1 MARAGRTTH
10 RSVCERL
17 GWRRHSHIE
26 IGQIVE
32 RDGFVFCDL
41 SQAESTMASTG
52 SVGMAFGAASAP
64 GQMER
69 PARKSR

>member
-1 MARAGRTTH
+1 M
-10 RSVCERL
+10 
-17 GWRRHSHIE
+17 
-26 IGQIVE
+26 VE

-41 SQAESTMASTG
+41 SQAEPNYGFDRRRRNGLRRGLS
-52 SVGMAFGAASAP
+52 P